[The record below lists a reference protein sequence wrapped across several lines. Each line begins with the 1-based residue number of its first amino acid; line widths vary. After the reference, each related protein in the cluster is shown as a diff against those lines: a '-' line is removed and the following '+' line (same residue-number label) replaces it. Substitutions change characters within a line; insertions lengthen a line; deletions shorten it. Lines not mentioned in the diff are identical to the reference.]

1 MQTLA
6 YDMLSRKKYFQLSDV
21 ASYNFLEPFEPE
33 DEETE
38 EIEENIEGEEHDA
51 EEITL
56 SNNESDDN
64 FFSED
69 DGVQLTLFE

>member
-1 MQTLA
+1 MYWSYKA
-6 YDMLSRKKYFQLSDV
+6 KGKRLSTHDV